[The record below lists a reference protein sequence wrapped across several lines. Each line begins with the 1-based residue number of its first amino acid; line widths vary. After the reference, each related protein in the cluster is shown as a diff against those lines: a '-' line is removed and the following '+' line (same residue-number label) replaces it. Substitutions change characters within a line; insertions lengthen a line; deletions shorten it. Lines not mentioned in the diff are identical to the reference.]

1 MSRSLKSSDNRYS
14 IAKDHQSDYQV
25 EIQTNMSSTFNQP
38 IASST
43 IQLQETINF
52 LLLQLKEE
60 KEKRVSAE
68 DELSELKKSTKKP
81 LKIAM
86 PINPQSD
93 KHLNSLK
100 KQLSDSNAI
109 VAGLQQQLLHIQ
121 TDYDRRLTAAI
132 DDYRRAARRDVEAMQ
147 ATIDGLRV
155 EIVEIKRQN
164 NDLKMK
170 VERGEVYRQ
179 KIGGDGRGGDGED
192 EELDESR
199 LTAEIHYGESGILN
213 DSLDIEVP
221 RRMDSDKT
229 FEYTPQKPK
238 YIEGIEFPSPSRL
251 KPETNENRKSSTF
264 KSPNVI
270 QNLPLKSTT
279 QRISHTVSE
288 LNELEKL
295 KSENKKLH
303 EHLRKLLN
311 RPSNLSASTSPS
323 HPTKSKSPLIRHQ
336 PKTID
341 LEQATSDML
350 AINPTLNIIRIN
362 DSTVQVNKRRLTLAM
377 NGVQVCVKVKDK
389 CIPVKDYV
397 KQSWPYVK

>member
-25 EIQTNMSSTFNQP
+25 ETQTNLSSTFNQP

-93 KHLNSLK
+93 KQLNSLK

-121 TDYDRRLTAAI
+121 ADYDRRLTAAI

-147 ATIDGLRV
+147 ATVDGLRL

-164 NDLKMK
+164 DDLKMK
-170 VERGEVYRQ
+170 VERGEAYRG
-179 KIGGDGRGGDGED
+179 KFGGDGRGGDGED

-199 LTAEIHYGESGILN
+199 LTAEIHYGESGTLN

-270 QNLPLKSTT
+270 QNLPLKSTI
-279 QRISHTVSE
+279 QRISDTVSE

-341 LEQATSDML
+341 LEQTTSDML